1 MYEDEYYYEA
11 RKKENAKLDAELAGD
26 ICYRHRWIDWCS
38 VIMLIIS
45 AKEI

>member
-1 MYEDEYYYEA
+1 MKMNIIMKHGK
-11 RKKENAKLDAELAGD
+11 RKCKIRCRTGGD
-26 ICYRHRWIDWCS
+26 ICNRHRWIDWCS